1 MIQRDQEGNPL
12 AAEKM
17 LFDLCVFD
25 LDMPICNGF
34 EACKKICSLY
44 SKQKLLKIREEL
56 KE

>member
-1 MIQRDQEGNPL
+1 MIQANPEGNS
-12 AAEKM
+12 AAAKKM